1 MHPIRG
7 NEIKAIKV
15 VSGKLLEPHT
25 LRGRS
30 GFLCRCFHGLDAFR
44 HGPVKDNISANREAP
59 QAFGRLI
66 PQASH
71 TGAYGQGLELFSEG
85 IENASARA
93 SLSSAM

>member
-1 MHPIRG
+1 MENGVQITR
-7 NEIKAIKV
+7 AV
-15 VSGKLLEPHT
+15 QHT
-25 LRGRS
+25 DN
-30 GFLCRCFHGLDAFR
+30 LDAFR
-44 HGPVKDNISANREAP
+44 YDPVKDNVPANREAS
-59 QAFGRLI
+59 QAFGQLI